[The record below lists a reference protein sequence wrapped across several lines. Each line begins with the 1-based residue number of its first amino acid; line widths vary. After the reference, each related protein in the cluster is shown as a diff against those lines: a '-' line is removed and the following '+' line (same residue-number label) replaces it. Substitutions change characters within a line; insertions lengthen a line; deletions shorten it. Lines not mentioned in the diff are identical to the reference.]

1 MKTALIAFVVLAVAF
16 LAIDSV
22 WLGVIAVDF
31 YKREIGHLLAP
42 QPDFIAAA
50 FFYLIYLAGTVYFV
64 VLPAI
69 RRMILWTAARDG
81 AFFGLVAYAT
91 YDLTNMATMRDW
103 PLAVTLADL
112 AWGAFVTAVAST
124 ISTLVT
130 RRFN

>member
-42 QPDFIAAA
+42 QPDFVAAA
-50 FFYLIYLAGTVYFV
+50 FFYFIYLAGTVYFV

-69 RRMILWTAARDG
+69 RRMSLWTAAGDG

-130 RRFN
+130 RRFT